1 MGSQRAAMK
10 VASMVEMKVVQR
22 VVWWAGNLVECL
34 VAEMAAYLAVMWVAE
49 MAGMKVAYL
58 VYSKAEQKVGYLVA

>member
-1 MGSQRAAMK
+1 
-10 VASMVEMKVVQR
+10 
-22 VVWWAGNLVECL
+22 
-34 VAEMAAYLAVMWVAE
+34 LAVMWVAE